1 MRTAMHKRTL
11 VLLAA
16 IAWMAPLSAHQNA
29 GAVKHHSSGCP
40 YERAREAAAAA
51 AAARAWQPAPK
62 PATTTITLKD
72 RVPGG
77 SLLGWGDES
86 GFLRP

>member
-1 MRTAMHKRTL
+1 MAMHKRNL
-11 VLLAA
+11 LLLAA
-16 IAWMAPLSAHQNA
+16 IGWMAPLSAHQNVSA
-29 GAVKHHSSGCP
+29 IKHHPSACP

-51 AAARAWQPAPK
+51 AIVRAWQPAPK
-62 PATTTITLKD
+62 PATTTITLRD

-77 SLLGWGDES
+77 SLLGWGGDS

>member
-1 MRTAMHKRTL
+1 MHKRNL
-11 VLLAA
+11 LLLAA
-16 IAWMAPLSAHQNA
+16 IAWMAPLSAHQNP
-29 GAVKHHSSGCP
+29 GAVKHHPSACP

-51 AAARAWQPAPK
+51 AAARAWQPAPAK
-62 PATTTITLKD
+62 PPTTITLKD

-77 SLLGWGDES
+77 SLFGWGGDS